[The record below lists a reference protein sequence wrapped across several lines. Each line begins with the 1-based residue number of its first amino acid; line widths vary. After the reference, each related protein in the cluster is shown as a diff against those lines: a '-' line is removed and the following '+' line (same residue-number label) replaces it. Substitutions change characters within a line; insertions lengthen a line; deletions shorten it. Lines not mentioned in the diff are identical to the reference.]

1 MFSDA
6 TINTGANGRKC
17 QNCIE
22 KPEDCDAHCQKA
34 ASFEKINSCALA
46 NTPAAGEC
54 KSIFALALIP
64 GVDKPLILVTNDDG
78 IYAPGIRFL
87 AGVAARYGRIVVVAP
102 DKPQSGMGHAITINS
117 TLRLQKTNYH
127 PAEAEYSCSGTP
139 VDCVKMAVN
148 HILKRRPDLVLSGI
162 NHGSNS
168 SINVI
173 YSGTMSAA
181 IEGALEGTPSIGFS
195 LCDYSMEADFTQAE
209 KYVSEIIQNSIR
221 KRMPKG
227 TCLNVNIPKLRAADF
242 KGIKV
247 VRQARANWVEKFE
260 ERKDP
265 YGREYYWLTGEF
277 VNFEPESPD
286 TDEWALAN
294 GYISV
299 VPTHAD
305 LTAHTSIEPL
315 KFLETI

>member
-1 MFSDA
+1 MS
-6 TINTGANGRKC
+6 
-17 QNCIE
+17 Q
-22 KPEDCDAHCQKA
+22 
-34 ASFEKINSCALA
+34 
-46 NTPAAGEC
+46 
-54 KSIFALALIP
+54 
-64 GVDKPLILVTNDDG
+64 KPLILVTNDDG
-78 IYAPGIRFL
+78 IYAPGIRYL
-87 AGVAARYGRIVVVAP
+87 ARVAAQYGTIVVVAP

-117 TLRLQKTNYH
+117 TLRLQKTTYH
-127 PAEAEYSCSGTP
+127 PAELEFSCSGTP

-148 HILKRRPDLVLSGI
+148 HILKQRPDLVLSGI

-195 LCDYSMEADFTQAE
+195 LCDYSMEADFSQAG
-209 KYVSEIIQNSIR
+209 KFIASIIENSLQQ
-221 KRMPKG
+221 KMPKG
-227 TCLNVNIPKLRAADF
+227 TCLNVNIPKLPEKEL

-247 VRQARANWVEKFE
+247 VRQAKANWVEKFE

-265 YGREYYWLTGEF
+265 YGRSYYWLTGEF
-277 VNFEPESPD
+277 VNFEPESSE

-305 LTAHTSIEPL
+305 LTAHRSIEPL

>member
-1 MFSDA
+1 MA
-6 TINTGANGRKC
+6 
-17 QNCIE
+17 E
-22 KPEDCDAHCQKA
+22 
-34 ASFEKINSCALA
+34 L
-46 NTPAAGEC
+46 
-54 KSIFALALIP
+54 
-64 GVDKPLILVTNDDG
+64 PLILVTNDDG
-78 IYAPGIRFL
+78 IFAPGITFL
-87 AGVAARYGRIVVVAP
+87 AKVAAKFGRVVVVAP

-117 TLRLQKTNYH
+117 TLRIQKTNH
-127 PAEAEYSCSGTP
+127 HKAEKEYACSGTP

-148 HILKRRPDLVLSGI
+148 HILKKRPDLVLSGI

-195 LCDYSMEADFTQAE
+195 LCDYSMEADFTQAG
-209 KYVSEIIQNSIR
+209 KFISKIIEESLKN
-221 KRMPKG
+221 KLPNG
-227 TCLNVNIPKLRAADF
+227 VCLNVNIPKLREADF

-247 VRQARANWVEKFE
+247 VRQAKANWVERFE

-277 VNFEPESPD
+277 VNFEPESND

-299 VPTHAD
+299 VPTQAD
-305 LTAHTSIEPL
+305 LTAHQVLNKL
-315 KFLETI
+315 KHFETL

>member
-1 MFSDA
+1 M
-6 TINTGANGRKC
+6 
-17 QNCIE
+17 
-22 KPEDCDAHCQKA
+22 PEQ
-34 ASFEKINSCALA
+34 
-46 NTPAAGEC
+46 P
-54 KSIFALALIP
+54 
-64 GVDKPLILVTNDDG
+64 VILVTNDDG
-78 IYAPGIRFL
+78 IFAPGITFL
-87 AGVAARYGRIVVVAP
+87 AKVASRFGRIIVVAP

-127 PAEAEYSCSGTP
+127 NAEQEYSCSGTP

-148 HILKRRPDLVLSGI
+148 HILKRRPDLVLSGV

-195 LCDYSMEADFTQAE
+195 LCDYAMEADFSQAE
-209 KYVSEIIQNSIR
+209 KFVARIIEESLKN
-221 KRMPKG
+221 KMPKG
-227 TCLNVNIPKLRAADF
+227 VCLNVNIPKLKESDF
-242 KGIKV
+242 KGIRV
-247 VRQARANWVEKFE
+247 VRQAKANWVERFE

-265 YGREYYWLTGEF
+265 YGRSYYWLTGEF
-277 VNFEPESPD
+277 VNFEPESLD

-299 VPTHAD
+299 VPTQAD
-305 LTAHTSIEPL
+305 LTAHTIL
-315 KFLETI
+315 KDMNYLESL

>member
-1 MFSDA
+1 MP
-6 TINTGANGRKC
+6 
-17 QNCIE
+17 E
-22 KPEDCDAHCQKA
+22 KP
-34 ASFEKINSCALA
+34 
-46 NTPAAGEC
+46 
-54 KSIFALALIP
+54 
-64 GVDKPLILVTNDDG
+64 VILVTNDDG
-78 IYAPGIRFL
+78 IFAPGITFL
-87 AGVAARYGRIVVVAP
+87 AKVASKFGRIIVVAP

-117 TLRLQKTNYH
+117 TLRIQKTNYH
-127 PAEAEYSCSGTP
+127 QAEMEYACSGTP

-148 HILKRRPDLVLSGI
+148 HILKKRPDLVLSGI

-195 LCDYSMEADFTQAE
+195 LCDYAMEADFSQAE
-209 KYVSEIIQNSIR
+209 KFIAKIIEESLKN
-221 KRMPKG
+221 KMPKG
-227 TCLNVNIPKLRAADF
+227 ICLNVNIPKLREADF

-247 VRQARANWVEKFE
+247 VRQARANWVERFE

-265 YGREYYWLTGEF
+265 YGRDYYWLTGEF
-277 VNFEPESPD
+277 VNFEPESLD

-299 VPTHAD
+299 VPTQAD
-305 LTAHTSIEPL
+305 LTAHTQLQAL
-315 KFLETI
+315 KSFEKL